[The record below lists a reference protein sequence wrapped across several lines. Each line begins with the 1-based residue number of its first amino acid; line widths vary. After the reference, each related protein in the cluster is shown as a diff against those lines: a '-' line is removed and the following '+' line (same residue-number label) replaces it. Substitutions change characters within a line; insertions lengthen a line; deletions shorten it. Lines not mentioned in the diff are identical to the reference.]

1 LKKKA
6 TEIINP
12 KTDKI
17 VQNNLRIKLSMIFEK
32 FDKNKNGQI
41 TAETVDLESVPLDIV
56 IIFRPLLM
64 EIEAYNEKLDR
75 DEFIESSLALLQVSF

>member
-1 LKKKA
+1 
-6 TEIINP
+6 
-12 KTDKI
+12 
-17 VQNNLRIKLSMIFEK
+17 MIFEK
-32 FDKNKNGQI
+32 FDKNQNGQI

-75 DEFIESSLALLQVSF
+75 DEFIESSLALLQVSFHFRLYIFYRLAT